1 MKTADLINRLTV
13 DLKPVDYRRASRAL
27 GLAFAAGSL
36 AAVAAICL
44 TLGLRPDLREPH
56 ALGFLLLKLV
66 VNCLITT
73 IIKF

>member
-44 TLGLRPDLREPH
+44 TLGLRPDLREP
-56 ALGFLLLKLV
+56 LS
-66 VNCLITT
+66 LIH
-73 IIKF
+73 I